1 MTKHLRSMGAPFGI
15 TFADFSVM
23 PTSRPALQAAEYARE
38 HGRFPEFHAALFA
51 AYFSQ
56 GLDIGTPDVLRQLGC
71 DVGLD
76 GEDMLIALQEE
87 RYMAMLRQAQEKA
100 GSLGVTGV
108 PTFFIN
114 GKERIVGA
122 QRVEVFRKALQSH

>member
-1 MTKHLRSMGAPFGI
+1 MGAPFGI

-56 GLDIGTPDVLRQLGC
+56 GLDIGTPDVLRRLGC